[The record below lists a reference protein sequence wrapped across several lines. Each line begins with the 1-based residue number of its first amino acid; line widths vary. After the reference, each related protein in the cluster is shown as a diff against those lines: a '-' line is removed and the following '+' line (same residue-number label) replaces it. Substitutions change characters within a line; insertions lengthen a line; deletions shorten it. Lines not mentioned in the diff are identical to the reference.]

1 MRKVGVCM
9 CWMAYWE
16 KMHWRQSSSCPHEP
30 SGLAR
35 DVEGGRQ
42 GRRQAAAARRPRAG
56 TAGGLG
62 GAHRRDAGL
71 GEPWLRL
78 HHIRD
83 VMVPLLHDIASAGH
97 GLDVQEDAGVA
108 DALDVDRGEEVVH
121 VVAVDVARLRNGPNR
136 RALRRSDLHGR
147 EVSGRCGREGR
158 RSVELER
165 TMPPAE
171 QPERMMRSKVLRE
184 CAATMC
190 SSCASRL
197 YLPRSAQRLL
207 A

>member
-1 MRKVGVCM
+1 
-9 CWMAYWE
+9 MAW
-16 KMHWRQSSSCPHEP
+16 
-30 SGLAR
+30 
-35 DVEGGRQ
+35 
-42 GRRQAAAARRPRAG
+42 
-56 TAGGLG
+56 G

-136 RALRRSDLHGR
+136 RALRKIRSSRHILSSVRAGR
-147 EVSGRCGREGR
+147 QTQRRVGAHHAAGGAAGEDDAVEGLEGVRRDHVLQLRVEV
-158 RSVELER
+158 
-165 TMPPAE
+165 
-171 QPERMMRSKVLRE
+171 VLAAV
-184 CAATMC
+184 CAG
-190 SSCASRL
+190 
-197 YLPRSAQRLL
+197 LL

>member
-1 MRKVGVCM
+1 
-9 CWMAYWE
+9 MAT
-16 KMHWRQSSSCPHEP
+16 
-30 SGLAR
+30 AR
-35 DVEGGRQ
+35 EE
-42 GRRQAAAARRPRAG
+42 
-56 TAGGLG
+56 AGGCGETAESGNSGWL

-71 GEPWLRL
+71 GEPRLRL

-121 VVAVDVARLRNGPNR
+121 VVAVDVARLRTQRNNR
-136 RALRRSDLHGR
+136 RALRRSHLHGR